1 MARMTEM
8 VALYDD
14 DGRPDGVADRAR
26 VRAENLRHAATGIV
40 VRNSAGEVYVHR
52 RTTTKD
58 VFAGLYDFCAGGVVQ
73 AGEDPAASAAREAAE
88 ELGVTGVELR
98 PLGEADYADEHVR
111 YRAFLFE
118 CTYDGPIRWQ
128 PDEVEWG
135 GWVPV
140 PRLLEMLDEL
150 PFVPD
155 SASMLRGWLE
165 SLR

>member
-1 MARMTEM
+1 MTEL

-14 DGRPDGVADRAR
+14 DGRPNGVADRTR

-40 VRNSAGEVYVHR
+40 VRNSAGDVYVHQ
-52 RTTTKD
+52 RTDTKD
-58 VFAGLYDFCAGGVVQ
+58 VFPGMYDFCAGGVVQ
-73 AGEDPAASAAREAAE
+73 AGEDPAESAAREAAE

-98 PLGEADYADEHVR
+98 SMGEADYADEHTR

-118 CTYDGPIRWQ
+118 CTYDGPITWQ
-128 PDEVEWG
+128 PDEVVWG
-135 GWVPV
+135 DWVPV

-155 SASMLRGWLE
+155 SASILRGWLE